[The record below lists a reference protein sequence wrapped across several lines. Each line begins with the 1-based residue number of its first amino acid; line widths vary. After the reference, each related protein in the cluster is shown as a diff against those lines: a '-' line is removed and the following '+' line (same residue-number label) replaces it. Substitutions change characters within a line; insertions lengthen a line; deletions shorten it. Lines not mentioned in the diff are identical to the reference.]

1 MPPKPRIT
9 RSDILQAALTL
20 IREQGDEALNA
31 RSLAAELKC
40 STQPIFSNFP
50 TMEDLKAA
58 VVQAAYGLYLDF
70 LRAEAERGEFPAYK
84 SFGMAYIRF
93 AKEEKQLFKLLF
105 MCDRRGR
112 DFTPTEDFEASVD
125 MIMAA
130 NGIPRETASLM
141 HLEMWAAVHG
151 IAAMLTT
158 SFLDPDRELISTMLS
173 DIYHGLRARHI
184 PKEEQT

>member
-1 MPPKPRIT
+1 
-9 RSDILQAALTL
+9 
-20 IREQGDEALNA
+20 
-31 RSLAAELKC
+31 
-40 STQPIFSNFP
+40 
-50 TMEDLKAA
+50 
-58 VVQAAYGLYLDF
+58 
-70 LRAEAERGEFPAYK
+70 
-84 SFGMAYIRF
+84 
-93 AKEEKQLFKLLF
+93 
-105 MCDRRGR
+105 
-112 DFTPTEDFEASVD
+112 

-158 SFLDPDRELISTMLS
+158 SFLDPDRELISAMLS